1 MHESLHGCR
10 NKRGTGTAI
19 IEAKLAQQLLYLELK
34 PFYGVFLDLRK
45 AFDVMGWERCI
56 LLLEGCGVGPRMIWM
71 IHGYWHD
78 AIIVCRAAGYYGQAF
93 KAGRGVTQ
101 GGPLSAKLFNIV
113 VDAVI
118 WEWMRQ
124 LQQEGDYDGEQVAE
138 FIATFF
144 AIFYADDTYL
154 ASRDAG
160 FLQHAL
166 TLLVNLFEQV
176 GLQTNTAKTQTMICT
191 PGQFRTQLPSESY
204 RRMMVG
210 RVTASEWNSCD
221 VTCYMRRKEMK
232 ASSLSRHL
240 ADVHDIYQ
248 QTVVA
253 EELLELH
260 PPDFYTVITE
270 LHA

>member
-1 MHESLHGCR
+1 MIPHQLLWIIVVLIPKGGGDYSGIGLLEPIWKCIEWVIDHQLDAIELHNSLHGCR
-10 NKRGTGTAI
+10 NKCGTGTMM
-19 IEAKLAQQLLYLELK
+19 IEAKLAQQLSYLELK

-71 IHGYWHD
+71 IHGYWHN

-124 LQQEGDYDGEQVAE
+124 LQQEGDNNGEQVAE
-138 FIATFF
+138 FVATFF
-144 AIFYADDTYL
+144 AIFYVDDTHL
-154 ASRDAG
+154 ALQDAG

-166 TLLVNLFEQV
+166 TLLVNLFKQV

-191 PGQFRTQLPSESY
+191 PSRIRT
-204 RRMMVG
+204 
-210 RVTASEWNSCD
+210 
-221 VTCYMRRKEMK
+221 
-232 ASSLSRHL
+232 
-240 ADVHDIYQ
+240 
-248 QTVVA
+248 
-253 EELLELH
+253 
-260 PPDFYTVITE
+260 
-270 LHA
+270 

>member
-1 MHESLHGCR
+1 MHDSLHGCR
-10 NKRGTGTAI
+10 NKRWTETAI

-113 VDAVI
+113 VDAVV
-118 WEWMRQ
+118 WELMRQ

-144 AIFYADDTYL
+144 AIFYVNNTYL
-154 ASRDAG
+154 ASQDAG

-166 TLLVNLFEQV
+166 TLLVNLF
-176 GLQTNTAKTQTMICT
+176 K
-191 PGQFRTQLPSESY
+191 
-204 RRMMVG
+204 
-210 RVTASEWNSCD
+210 
-221 VTCYMRRKEMK
+221 
-232 ASSLSRHL
+232 
-240 ADVHDIYQ
+240 
-248 QTVVA
+248 
-253 EELLELH
+253 
-260 PPDFYTVITE
+260 
-270 LHA
+270 